1 MLLISRKIS
10 EKVVMTLPDGQQIT
24 VMLVDTSPVND
35 PLSGRWLG
43 RAKLGI
49 EAPSTVKISRDPS

>member
-10 EKVVMTLPDGQQIT
+10 ERVVMTLPDGQTIT
-24 VMLVDTSPVND
+24 VMLVDTSPAND
-35 PLSGRWLG
+35 PLSGRWFG

-49 EAPSTVKISRDPS
+49 DAPANVKISRDPT